1 MRSLNTNG
9 HGNLVRTRRKVE
21 TERLRKAMP
30 WATEREVQATVEH
43 LLFHLD
49 LSGHF
54 AANDPAYSGLATD
67 TTRGRSAKI
76 WAQGSGSAFPVDSVN
91 NDPTKGV
98 LWWEDFGSFGGTVTT
113 KVGTYAGDKGGW
125 KSYEET
131 GGTIVQSN
139 TLGAPSASVPATGVV
154 TMATDGTAN
163 DPVAME
169 AGYGNG
175 GSFELTGNGM
185 PSLYFE
191 ARVAVGPTVMTAMDY
206 FVGLLEKGGAAA
218 SFFFSNADAVNQKSF
233 IGFYSLTAAVTA
245 VIPAYGKNGVAPV
258 AITNGSN
265 GLWTPGTTPSWTKL
279 GFVYHP
285 NFTNG
290 RLLQYY
296 QDGVLKGWVT
306 DCSVSAFPTTK
317 VLTPCFILQAS
328 AAGLV
333 AGTLSI
339 DWVGVGQCYQQF

>member
-1 MRSLNTNG
+1 MKTMG
-9 HGNLVRTRRKVE
+9 HGNLYKVRRKIE

-30 WATEREVQATVEH
+30 WATDREVNATVEH

-54 AANDPAYSGLATD
+54 AANDPVLTTLTTD

-76 WAQGSGSAFPVDSVN
+76 WNQGAGQAFPVDSVN
-91 NDPTKGV
+91 NDPGKGV
-98 LWWEDFGSFGGTVTT
+98 LFFDDFVSFGGTVTS

-139 TLGAPSASVPATGVV
+139 TLGAPSSTLNANGSGVI
-154 TMATDGTAN
+154 TMTTDGTAN
-163 DPVAME
+163 DTVAME

-185 PSLYFE
+185 PSLYYE
-191 ARVAVGPTVMTAMDY
+191 ARVAVGPTTFSAMDY
-206 FVGLLEKGGAAA
+206 FVGLLEKGGSAAA
-218 SFFFSNADAVNQKSF
+218 FLFTTGDAVNQKSF
-233 IGFYSLTAAVTA
+233 IGFYSLTAAATA
-245 VIPAYGKNGVAPV
+245 IIPAYGKNGVAPV
-258 AITNGSN
+258 PVTNGSN
-265 GLWTPGTTPSWTKL
+265 GLWVPGTTPTWTKL

-290 RLLQYY
+290 KLLQYF
-296 QDGVLKGWVT
+296 QDGVLKGWVV
-306 DCSVSAFPTTK
+306 DCSVTAFPTTK
-317 VLTPCFILQAS
+317 VLTPCFILQAA

-339 DWVGVGQCYQQF
+339 DWVAAGQCYQQI